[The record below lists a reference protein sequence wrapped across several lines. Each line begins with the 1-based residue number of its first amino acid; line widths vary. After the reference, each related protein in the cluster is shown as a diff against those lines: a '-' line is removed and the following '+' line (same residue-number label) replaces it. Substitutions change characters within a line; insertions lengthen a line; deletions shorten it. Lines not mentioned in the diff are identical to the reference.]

1 MQKEPIEKAF
11 NKMTN
16 SPEFAN
22 LLGSVF
28 GSLNDGLTN
37 LDSNLQNDKINMM
50 KIFMDQ
56 MNVNNQSD
64 DVIIN
69 DDEESETDE
78 LVKNI
83 DLDTI
88 SENTDSDN
96 RSEILECEISESCL
110 EGNIESI
117 NLKIIEL
124 NNSINNVFIDKN
136 GNTIANIMS
145 DISKKI
151 DTFSNKY

>member
-78 LVKNI
+78 LVKI
-83 DLDTI
+83 LI
-88 SENTDSDN
+88 SI
-96 RSEILECEISESCL
+96 R
-110 EGNIESI
+110 
-117 NLKIIEL
+117 
-124 NNSINNVFIDKN
+124 
-136 GNTIANIMS
+136 
-145 DISKKI
+145 
-151 DTFSNKY
+151 